1 VCADD
6 LSPVWYND
14 ASTVLKDAYE
24 PVFTGWGTGGF
35 GTYSRQLVR
44 LVPNNAG
51 FAFSG
56 GHGAMAAD
64 AF

>member
-35 GTYSRQLVR
+35 GSYLQ
-44 LVPNNAG
+44 
-51 FAFSG
+51 
-56 GHGAMAAD
+56 
-64 AF
+64 